1 MIYIS
6 KRGWQH
12 ILKHHTGTQMQG
24 SRKKSTFNANEDLVQ
39 LINLASQHPPLG
51 KIRNHLVRVF
61 DAGHPVGINRRTGQ
75 PTTLVTVLTRL
86 NGELVTM
93 FPGTP

>member
-39 LINLASQHPPLG
+39 LINLASQHPPLE
-51 KIRNHLVRVF
+51 KIRNRW
-61 DAGHPVGINRRTGQ
+61 
-75 PTTLVTVLTRL
+75 
-86 NGELVTM
+86 
-93 FPGTP
+93 